1 MSKEFELDSL
11 SNLTVMVTGAAGFIG
26 SHVLDAL
33 NTYDYSVL
41 AVDGLIDS
49 TYPSS
54 IKRNR
59 WNTYKER
66 YKENFKFIEGDL
78 ADKEFVQTLPAV
90 NFVINLAALPGL
102 MMSWTNLD
110 LYLRSNVTVL
120 NNLIEYSKFH
130 RVTNFVHASTSS
142 VYGEYAKC
150 DETGT
155 KNPVSP
161 YGVTKLAA
169 ENLILAH
176 HHNFGFPYTIL
187 RYFSV
192 YGPQQR
198 PDMFYAHAIKKIVN
212 QEKIEVFGDGE
223 QTRSNTY
230 AGEVAAATIQSLDL
244 PKLRNGIFNVSGEE
258 VVSVNEALRIIGKV
272 LKMTPEVVYLPKRPG
287 DQFQT
292 LGDSSR
298 IRSAGITL
306 GKITFEEGITFQ
318 IEDTLSGRNN

>member
-1 MSKEFELDSL
+1 MSKDFEVNSRSDI
-11 SNLTVMVTGAAGFIG
+11 TVMVTGAAGFIG
-26 SHVLDAL
+26 SHILDAL
-33 NTYDYSVL
+33 NTYGYSVL

-59 WNTYKER
+59 WNTYKET
-66 YKENFKFIEGDL
+66 YQKNFRFFEGDL
-78 ADKEFVQTLPAV
+78 ADRNFVQTLPAV

-110 LYLRSNVTVL
+110 LYLRSNVSVL

-130 RVTNFVHASTSS
+130 KVTNFVHASTSS

-150 DETGT
+150 DEHGT

-161 YGVTKLAA
+161 YGITKLAA

-176 HHNFGFPYTIL
+176 HHNFDFPYTIL

-198 PDMFYAHAIKKIVN
+198 SDMFYALAINRIMN
-212 QEKIEVFGDGE
+212 NEKIEVFGNGE

-230 AGEVAAATIQSLDL
+230 VGEVAGATVQSLYL

-272 LKMTPEVVYLPKRPG
+272 LKITPDVVYLPKRPG

-292 LGDSSR
+292 LGDSSK

-306 GKITFEEGITFQ
+306 GKMTFEEGITLQ
-318 IEDTLSGRNN
+318 IEDALSRRSN